1 MDNKAIVIFT
11 NRQTGETSDLELP
24 LDITANDLIIALNAA
39 YSLGID
45 VSDTR
50 KCFLKS
56 ENPIALIKGNR
67 LLSEYGII
75 NGTEI
80 FFG

>member
-50 KCFLKS
+50 QCFLKS